1 MDRVPMT
8 PEGYEQAK
16 KKLDHLKNVEMPRV
30 QKALGEAREM
40 GDLSENAEFDAARE
54 EMWKLDTM
62 ISELE
67 TKISLAEIFD
77 PKTMKMDTVAIG
89 ATVKVE
95 CESHGRHMVVAVAD
109 TGMGIAADEL
119 DKIFEKFWRSQRED
133 VQNLPGTGLGL
144 ATARQIVRLHGGDI
158 AVASTPGEG
167 SRFTVTLPV
176 YEVGEATRA
185 GARSQETVGSAA
197 E

>member
-8 PEGYEQAK
+8 PEGYEQAR

-30 QKALGEAREM
+30 QKALGDAREM

-77 PKTMKMDTVAIG
+77 PKKMKMDTAAIG
-89 ATVKVE
+89 AVVKVE
-95 CESHGRHMVVAVAD
+95 DLDRRAK
-109 TGMGIAADEL
+109 DEFML
-119 DKIFEKFWRSQRED
+119 
-133 VQNLPGTGLGL
+133 V
-144 ATARQIVRLHGGDI
+144 
-158 AVASTPGEG
+158 GEG
-167 SRFTVTLPV
+167 EVRDGVDTVSVTSPLGQALIGKKAG
-176 YEVGEATRA
+176 EV
-185 GARSQETVGSAA
+185 A
-197 E
+197 EFQAPRGKIRYKIVSIKYA

>member
-62 ISELE
+62 IGELE

-77 PKTMKMDTVAIG
+77 PKKMKLDTVAIG

-95 CESHGRHMVVAVAD
+95 DLDRRAK
-109 TGMGIAADEL
+109 DEFML
-119 DKIFEKFWRSQRED
+119 
-133 VQNLPGTGLGL
+133 V
-144 ATARQIVRLHGGDI
+144 
-158 AVASTPGEG
+158 GEG
-167 SRFTVTLPV
+167 ELRDGVDTVSVTSPLGQALIGKKAG
-176 YEVGEATRA
+176 EVTEFQAPRGKIRYKIVSIKY
-185 GARSQETVGSAA
+185 G
-197 E
+197 

>member
-1 MDRVPMT
+1 MHRVPMT
-8 PEGYEQAK
+8 PEGYEQARK
-16 KKLDHLKNVEMPRV
+16 RLDHLKNVEMPRV

-77 PKTMKMDTVAIG
+77 PKKMNLDTVAIG

-95 CESHGRHMVVAVAD
+95 DVDRRGK
-109 TGMGIAADEL
+109 DEFML
-119 DKIFEKFWRSQRED
+119 
-133 VQNLPGTGLGL
+133 V
-144 ATARQIVRLHGGDI
+144 
-158 AVASTPGEG
+158 GEG
-167 SRFTVTLPV
+167 EIRDGVDTVSVTSPLGAALIGKK
-176 YEVGEATRA
+176 VGEIADFQAPRGRIRYKIVSIKYA
-185 GARSQETVGSAA
+185 
-197 E
+197 

>member
-1 MDRVPMT
+1 MT

-30 QKALGEAREM
+30 QKALGDAREM

-67 TKISLAEIFD
+67 TKVSLAEIFD
-77 PKTMKMDTVAIG
+77 PKKMNLDTVAIG

-95 CESHGRHMVVAVAD
+95 DVDRRGK
-109 TGMGIAADEL
+109 DEFML
-119 DKIFEKFWRSQRED
+119 
-133 VQNLPGTGLGL
+133 V
-144 ATARQIVRLHGGDI
+144 
-158 AVASTPGEG
+158 GEG
-167 SRFTVTLPV
+167 ELREGVDTVSVTSPLGQALIGKK
-176 YEVGEATRA
+176 VGEI
-185 GARSQETVGSAA
+185 A
-197 E
+197 EVQAPRGLMRYKITSIKYG